1 MVKKL
6 DKELET
12 WPNGYIYAGEFFDS
26 KWHGQGT
33 LTFPDGATY
42 EGEWVNNKMNGQ
54 GIFTWAD
61 GKVKKGI
68 WKDGEL
74 FNRIK

>member
-1 MVKKL
+1 MAK
-6 DKELET
+6 
-12 WPNGYIYAGEFFDS
+12 WIYIYKGEFKES
-26 KWHGQGT
+26 KWHGKGT

-42 EGEWVNNKMNGQ
+42 EGEWLNNKMNGQ
-54 GIFTWAD
+54 GTFTWTD

-74 FNRIK
+74 LE